1 MTIKTEIEVSPS
13 LGAYLTNPQDIS
25 SEVLLKDVQVKKG
38 VSDKQ
43 YSTSLYPVNVGESIQ
58 IVSGTI
64 QNKHKENKEIA
75 IWAEG
80 YDETGKQVAWTLDAA
95 HIAGQIGLHLENGE
109 NGEFTLHLNTAENIK
124 TIRIF
129 ANNYSV
135 TPP

>member
-80 YDETGKQVAWTLDAA
+80 YDEAGKQVAWTLDAA
-95 HIAGQIGLHLENGE
+95 HIVGQIGLHLENGE